1 MDKNPLFHNWLQKAD
16 EDYQFASINLT
27 EEKTFFSQIC
37 FHYHQTSEKYLKLR
51 NADLLDR

>member
-1 MDKNPLFHNWLQKAD
+1 MVRIPRRLRRGGSH
-16 EDYQFASINLT
+16 LT